1 MKDVYY
7 VFKLRRIMNTYAIQ
21 KFREF
26 IKRKHLSL
34 VIYSGENE
42 LVMDGIRVMP
52 LVAAMKFLGY

>member
-1 MKDVYY
+1 
-7 VFKLRRIMNTYAIQ
+7 MNTYAIQ